1 MICLLFIEDNVA
13 MTNRQLDLVI
23 NPFAASLQRLNDHTP
38 HPIITLRGVSRE
50 YEAEIPKSL
59 RTKEP

>member
-23 NPFAASLQRLNDHTP
+23 NPFAASLQRFNDRTP
-38 HPIITLRGVSRE
+38 HSIITLRGVSRE
-50 YEAEIPKSL
+50 YEADIQKA
-59 RTKEP
+59 